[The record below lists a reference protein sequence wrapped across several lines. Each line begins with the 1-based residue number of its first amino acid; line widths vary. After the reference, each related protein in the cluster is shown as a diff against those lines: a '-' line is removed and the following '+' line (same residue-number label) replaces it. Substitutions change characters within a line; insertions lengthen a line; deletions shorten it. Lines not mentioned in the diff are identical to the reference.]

1 MAITSQATVDG
12 ALIGDCRPHGHV
24 TCKTH
29 WPLMNDTAKYENP
42 LQPQNHPRNE
52 YSSELVVLIRNP
64 VHAIPS
70 YYNQIFEIK
79 SQSKFHSKQAPMKY
93 WKKFMTMPN
102 NILFRMVDW
111 IQFIRY
117 WIDESFREGSYY
129 DVAHFVPYEQVVDV
143 SQGPGLMES
152 MATTLSGQGAPVV
165 QNASDITCLW
175 TYIVQERK
183 RMKRSTDADASR
195 YRPPYLARHQ
205 HMFVG
210 LLTSFIH
217 ELEEKYPPSIISSEK
232 KHHHYHL
239 LLTTE
244 LIPILKGYRDD
255 IAADFEI
262 LQE

>member
-1 MAITSQATVDG
+1 MGRVVVYLSFIS
-12 ALIGDCRPHGHV
+12 I
-24 TCKTH
+24 
-29 WPLMNDTAKYENP
+29 
-42 LQPQNHPRNE
+42 
-52 YSSELVVLIRNP
+52 LVLLR
-64 VHAIPS
+64 
-70 YYNQIFEIK
+70 
-79 SQSKFHSKQAPMKY
+79 
-93 WKKFMTMPN
+93 
-102 NILFRMVDW
+102 
-111 IQFIRY
+111 
-117 WIDESFREGSYY
+117 
-129 DVAHFVPYEQVVDV
+129 VAHKSFI
-143 SQGPGLMES
+143 L
-152 MATTLSGQGAPVV
+152 TTP
-165 QNASDITCLW
+165 DITCLW

-183 RMKRSTDADASR
+183 RMKRSTDADANR